1 MNFATERLFPDLFGE
16 MVPLLERH
24 WDEVA
29 LKDAFGPVDVNE
41 DAYRQIEEAGCLHV
55 TTARESGR
63 LVGYA
68 VYFIVPNLH
77 YRTRLV
83 AEADVFFLLPEYRQ
97 GLAGLRLMQAADRA
111 LVERGVDIIISKVKT
126 AHDCGR
132 LFERMGYRLAE
143 KNYMRIV

>member
-77 YRTRLV
+77 CCLHRR
-83 AEADVFFLLPEYRQ
+83 
-97 GLAGLRLMQAADRA
+97 
-111 LVERGVDIIISKVKT
+111 K
-126 AHDCGR
+126 
-132 LFERMGYRLAE
+132 
-143 KNYMRIV
+143 RILSRETS